1 MHKFTPEDLIQYLY
15 HETSPSKSAEIK
27 AALEND
33 WTLREKM
40 DVLVSAKQKLEPVSL
55 SPRTETINN
64 ILEHAER
71 ALEAVASQA

>member
-27 AALEND
+27 AALETD
-33 WTLREKM
+33 WSLREKM

-55 SPRTETINN
+55 SPRAETINN